1 LNTSAAEPFL
11 EIHLD
16 CACSGNLRK
25 SVDRTGS
32 LYSAGDEASEVVALI
47 VADAETAK
55 VVAGQ
60 VLAKGLGQPGDGP

>member
-1 LNTSAAEPFL
+1 M
-11 EIHLD
+11 
-16 CACSGNLRK
+16 
-25 SVDRTGS
+25 DRTGS